1 MAKILAIDDS
11 PLVLHMIK
19 TNLEKAGHTLFLAE
33 DWPEARQYLKSED
46 SIALVIVDVVLP
58 GFQSGA
64 EMARSLKLH
73 PKLKDAKIIFYSSKS
88 PKFLQRQAKLLRLD
102 GYIHKES
109 VGKDFVEQ
117 VHKIIVPPNEVSEE
131 TMKNIPPPPPP
142 PVKPGLRL
150 SPEMIQRLRSRKK

>member
-1 MAKILAIDDS
+1 MAKILSIDDS

-19 TNLEKAGHTLFLAE
+19 TNLEKAGHTVFSAE
-33 DWPEARQYLKSED
+33 DWPEARQFLKSEN

-73 PKLKDAKIIFYSSKS
+73 PKLKDTKIIFYSSKS
-88 PKFLQRQAKLLRLD
+88 PKFLERQAKLLRLH
-102 GYIHKES
+102 GYIHKDA
-109 VGKDFVEQ
+109 VGADFVAQ
-117 VHKIIVPPNEVSEE
+117 VHKIIVPPDEVSEE

-150 SPEMIQRLRSRKK
+150 SPEMIRRMKNRKK